1 MADEPDQESKTE
13 EASEKK
19 IRDALEKGNAPHAR
33 EVAIFGSLLGAFISA
48 SFFFE
53 PFGRSLAQALAQMI
67 DDAGSVRLATSADA
81 TDLMLRTMASAAL
94 FAGPMLLLMM
104 VLGVAA
110 AMAQGQSRM
119 IGDRI
124 APKVSRVSPLSG
136 WKRLFGAE
144 GRTEFLK
151 LVLKFA
157 AIAVVA
163 MVIIYSERLAVVD
176 SMLGDPNQ
184 LPSRAL
190 GVSLKLVAALLLASG
205 VLVVADLIW
214 ARMHWLHQLKMTKQE
229 VKDEFKEVEG
239 DPLIKARLRSLA
251 LDRRRRRMIAAV
263 PRATLVIANPTHF
276 AVALRYVKEE
286 SAAPVVIAKG
296 QDHIALRIRAMA
308 EEHGVPVV
316 EDKALARSLYES
328 VEVDQI
334 IHPEFYRAVAEI
346 ILFLQRR
353 RNG

>member
-1 MADEPDQESKTE
+1 M
-13 EASEKK
+13 
-19 IRDALEKGNAPHAR
+19 
-33 EVAIFGSLLGAFISA
+33 
-48 SFFFE
+48 
-53 PFGRSLAQALAQMI
+53 
-67 DDAGSVRLATSADA
+67 
-81 TDLMLRTMASAAL
+81 
-94 FAGPMLLLMM
+94 
-104 VLGVAA
+104 
-110 AMAQGQSRM
+110 
-119 IGDRI
+119 
-124 APKVSRVSPLSG
+124 
-136 WKRLFGAE
+136 
-144 GRTEFLK
+144 
-151 LVLKFA
+151 
-157 AIAVVA
+157 
-163 MVIIYSERLAVVD
+163 
-176 SMLGDPNQ
+176 
-184 LPSRAL
+184 
-190 GVSLKLVAALLLASG
+190 KLVAALLLASG
-205 VLVVADLIW
+205 VLVVADLVW
-214 ARMHWLHQLKMTKQE
+214 ARMHWLHELKMTKQE

-328 VEVDQI
+328 VEVDQL